1 MATRSEP
8 MRWVMGRYEG
18 EQAQNV
24 IAHMYAGLGY
34 FKLKLEGRGKSQTVV
49 VAFRQSKN
57 GELPIHLEEITN
69 PYEIDKL
76 NKREAER

>member
-1 MATRSEP
+1 MSALSEST
-8 MRWVMGRYEG
+8 RWVMGRYEG